1 MNQILV
7 TDELFIGAKI
17 SNFQCE
23 CKSGFN
29 GRLCEKGKGD
39 EGKRY
44 RKR

>member
-1 MNQILV
+1 MIPLLV
-7 TDELFIGAKI
+7 IDKLFIGAKI